1 MDHRRTNFDFR
12 VDVARSDLNQTIASA
27 FTRVQHGA
35 QLHPMLVLRLA
46 AEAVGALYRD
56 MAAAHV
62 QDPHC
67 PCGWRPDATYD
78 LDMLGAALARQAVV
92 PNSLDLRVMQPAGEA

>member
-1 MDHRRTNFDFR
+1 MDHRRSNFDFR
-12 VDVARSDLNQTIASA
+12 VDVARSDLHQTMTSA

-35 QLHPMLVLRLA
+35 QLHPMLVMRLA
-46 AEAVGALYRD
+46 AEALGALYRD

-67 PCGWRPDATYD
+67 PCGWQPDATCD
-78 LDMLGAALARQAVV
+78 LDMLGAALAQQAVV
-92 PNSLDLRVMQPAGEA
+92 PIPFDLRVMQPAGEA